1 MSGDEFHTQAVKS
14 VVRSLETHML
24 NNVRL
29 VLAKLYQLQTTFYV
43 YFGAFYVILLN
54 NCASGYEI
62 MTSGCHKR
70 NYETSQSFT
79 LWSHTLISDPQSYYR
94 HILNTF
100 SMVSCTN
107 FFENT
112 NISLLTNFSQP

>member
-1 MSGDEFHTQAVKS
+1 MSGDDFHTQAVKS

-29 VLAKLYQLQTTFYV
+29 VLVKLNQPQTTFYV
-43 YFGAFYVILLN
+43 YCGTFYVILFN

-62 MTSGCHKR
+62 MTLGCHKR

-79 LWSHTLISDPQSYYR
+79 QWSHTLISHPQ
-94 HILNTF
+94 T
-100 SMVSCTN
+100 
-107 FFENT
+107 
-112 NISLLTNFSQP
+112 LLKAHFKYIFHDVLHK